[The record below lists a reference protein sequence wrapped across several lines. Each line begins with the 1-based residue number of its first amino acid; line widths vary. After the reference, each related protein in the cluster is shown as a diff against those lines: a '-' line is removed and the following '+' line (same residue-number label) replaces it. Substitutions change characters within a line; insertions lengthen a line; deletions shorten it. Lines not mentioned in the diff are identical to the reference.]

1 MATKTEQPS
10 WQISRGFVGPFG
22 RVFFRPIFTLKART
36 QDQAIERAAYKV
48 KGIAMLK
55 ATRLPPKSDSDATA
69 PHTFFL
75 CVKLSKK

>member
-1 MATKTEQPS
+1 MATRAQPN

-22 RVFFRPIFTLKART
+22 RVFFRPIFTVKART
-36 QDQAIERAAYKV
+36 QDQAIERAAHKI

-55 ATRLPPKSDSDATA
+55 ATRLAPKSDSDAGA
-69 PHTFFL
+69 PRSFFL